1 MLTIYHNPRCSK
13 SRQTLALLE
22 QAGADFQIV
31 TYLQDPLTQD
41 GLRALRDQ
49 LGVGTR
55 EMMRRGEAVYKELAL
70 GDEQDEEAL
79 LAAIAAHP
87 ILLERPVV
95 SDGTKAVI
103 GRPPEN
109 VEKLL

>member
-22 QAGADFQIV
+22 QAGADFQII

-41 GLRALRDQ
+41 DLRALRDQ
-49 LGVGTR
+49 LGVSTR

-70 GDEQDEEAL
+70 VYEQNCNSCRFL
-79 LAAIAAHP
+79 
-87 ILLERPVV
+87 
-95 SDGTKAVI
+95 
-103 GRPPEN
+103 
-109 VEKLL
+109 